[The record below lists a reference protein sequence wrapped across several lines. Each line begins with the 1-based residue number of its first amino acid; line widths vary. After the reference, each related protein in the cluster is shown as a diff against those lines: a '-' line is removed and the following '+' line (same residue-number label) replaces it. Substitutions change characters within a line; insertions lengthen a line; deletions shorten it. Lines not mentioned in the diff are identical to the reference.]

1 MLSLSSYSL
10 SDRYILCIPSLK
22 PLAHDTEV
30 NVRLNIPGGCSVQTR
45 EYSELN
51 KTTYLLHLVP
61 EKKLVLNSFAK
72 SLQ

>member
-1 MLSLSSYSL
+1 MKL
-10 SDRYILCIPSLK
+10 
-22 PLAHDTEV
+22 

-45 EYSELN
+45 KYSELN